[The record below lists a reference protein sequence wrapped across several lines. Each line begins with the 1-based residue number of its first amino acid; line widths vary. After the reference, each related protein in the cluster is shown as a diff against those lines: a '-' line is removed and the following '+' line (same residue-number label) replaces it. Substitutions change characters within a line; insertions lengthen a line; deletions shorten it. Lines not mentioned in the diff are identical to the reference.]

1 MAQSLSD
8 AFTIGGLDRGRM
20 DGTVLVAMR
29 GTIHQIDTGLECT
42 FNVDQ
47 DGATTTVS
55 GSPDPIL
62 DLQFGAGRIAL
73 LDINIAGTGGVVE
86 GSAVSLSVTFGESVD
101 EQAGNS
107 VLSTGGIE
115 IIGVIANAGWSGGDA
130 GGGQIQRIYTH
141 GIAPP
146 DNTTP
151 APVGIKKIRG
161 NTVDLNIGV
170 PYENE
175 GGTQLELSSLEML
188 NFDIIAIGK
197 GRMVGV

>member
-20 DGTVLVAMR
+20 DGTILVAMR
-29 GTIHQIDTGLECT
+29 GTIHQIDDGLECA

-55 GSPDPIL
+55 GSTDPVL
-62 DLQFGAGRIAL
+62 DLQFGAGRIEL

-86 GSAVSLSVTFGESVD
+86 GSAVSLAVTFGESVD
-101 EQAGNS
+101 EQAGS
-107 VLSTGGIE
+107 SLSTGGIE
-115 IIGVIANAGWSGGDA
+115 IIGVIANAGWSGGDV
-130 GGGQIQRIYTH
+130 GGQIQRIYTH

-146 DNTTP
+146 DNTIP
-151 APVGIKKIRG
+151 APVGIKKLRG

-188 NFDIIAIGK
+188 NFDIIAIAK

>member
-1 MAQSLSD
+1 LAQSLSD

-20 DGTVLVAMR
+20 DGTILVAMR
-29 GTIHQIDTGLECT
+29 GTIHQIDDGLECA

-55 GSPDPIL
+55 GSTDPVL
-62 DLQFGAGRIAL
+62 DLQFGAGRIEL

-86 GSAVSLSVTFGESVD
+86 GSAVSLAVTFGESVD
-101 EQAGNS
+101 EQAGS
-107 VLSTGGIE
+107 SLSTGGIE
-115 IIGVIANAGWSGGDA
+115 IIGVIANAGWSGGDV
-130 GGGQIQRIYTH
+130 GGQIQRIYTH

-146 DNTTP
+146 DNTIP
-151 APVGIKKIRG
+151 APVGIKKLRG

-188 NFDIIAIGK
+188 NFDIIAIAK

>member
-20 DGTVLVAMR
+20 DGTILVAMR
-29 GTIHQIDTGLECT
+29 GTIHQIDDGLECA

-55 GSPDPIL
+55 GSTDPVL
-62 DLQFGAGRIAL
+62 DLQFGAGRIEL
-73 LDINIAGTGGVVE
+73 LDINIFGTGGVVE
-86 GSAVSLSVTFGESVD
+86 GSAVSLAVTFGESVD
-101 EQAGNS
+101 ESAGNS

-115 IIGVIANAGWSGGDA
+115 IVGIIANAGWSGGDV
-130 GGGQIQRIYTH
+130 GGQLQRISVQ

-146 DNTTP
+146 DNTIP

-161 NTVDLNIGV
+161 NTVDLNIGI

-175 GGTQLELSSLEML
+175 GGTQLELSPLGML
-188 NFDIIAIGK
+188 NFDIIAIAK